1 MELLSLSKR
10 GDFGIPIQGLRPQCR
25 VHRPVL
31 RRPVLRRP
39 VLRRPVLRRLVTHR
53 LHGRAVWPTR
63 VLPHTTLRSYE
74 VTEVSPLR
82 GFLQAPQRS
91 VIPHLMR
98 NPLRALE
105 HSHGKEIPTSPKA
118 RGMPSFEGMTRPR
131 GGFCR
136 EAGRFFNQERAARL
150 GRPFNFDVYDSV
162 GGVETQNLASL
173 HTANQFIHLTT
184 VTRCVLTP
192 FSVAMRTMYTPALN

>member
-25 VHRPVL
+25 VL
-31 RRPVLRRP
+31 RPVLRRP

-91 VIPHLMR
+91 VIPHSMR

-118 RGMPSFEGMTRPR
+118 RGMPSFEGMKRPR
-131 GGFCR
+131 GEFCR
-136 EAGRFFNQERAARL
+136 KTEWMGLLSLSKRGDFGIPIQGL
-150 GRPFNFDVYDSV
+150 RP
-162 GGVETQNLASL
+162 
-173 HTANQFIHLTT
+173 
-184 VTRCVLTP
+184 
-192 FSVAMRTMYTPALN
+192 